1 MAIKIIKLSKK
12 PDTVKR
18 FERRHCGC
26 VFVADR
32 DDYEKGV
39 SDINL
44 ERYAEA
50 ACPFCGYFV
59 RKSCNE

>member
-1 MAIKIIKLSKK
+1 MAFKIIK
-12 PDTVKR
+12 PGRPGEIKR
-18 FERRHCGC
+18 FTCPRCGC
-26 VFVADR
+26 VFEADR

-39 SDINL
+39 SDISL
-44 ERYAEA
+44 KKYAEV